1 MRKHAQALRRAGRFG
16 DRHLVH
22 VNDRELGYLASIWGE
37 PSTNPTTG
45 LPEFFDFG
53 GILSWLAP
61 AIVSGGAEALGGAG
75 TLGSIGS
82 LFGAGADWAPTVGG
96 SLLGALTGG
105 LTQGLQGKDALM
117 GALGGGLLGGAVP
130 SAGSA
135 LGFKEFQT
143 PFNIPTLFD
152 LAGGLGV
159 AAPAAVSS
167 AATDIGAFPGAAA
180 SAAGAATTGGDVDPS
195 GINRLA
201 TGAGLPSSSGGIAG
215 WLGKNPMAPL
225 LALGALSALSTSPT
239 KAQPPPPAQPT
250 RSTYT
255 FPTTPLQR
263 TRRKNSNEPM
273 PAGEYNFYNDNYIP
287 SGFAEGGDVMGGPPD
302 GGAEGYIQGPGDGRA
317 DMIPARLS
325 NDEYVMTA
333 EDMALL
339 GNGSPSAGADKMD
352 QFRVNLRKHKGKAL
366 ARGHFS
372 PDAKP
377 VEGYL

>member
-37 PSTNPTTG
+37 PSVNPTTG
-45 LPEFFDFG
+45 LPEFFDWG
-53 GILSWLAP
+53 GLASWALP

-75 TLGSIGS
+75 TLGS
-82 LFGAGADWAPTVGG
+82 LG
-96 SLLGALTGG
+96 SLLGAGSEWAPTIGGALLGAGTGA

-143 PFNIPTLFD
+143 PFNVPTLFD
-152 LAGGLGV
+152 LQGGLGIS
-159 AAPAAVSS
+159 APEAFGPPNPAAVP
-167 AATDIGAFPGAAA
+167 TGAVGEAFGPGQPPSLPGAA
-180 SAAGAATTGGDVDPS
+180 SLSGG
-195 GINRLA
+195 
-201 TGAGLPSSSGGIAG
+201 SSGGLGNITG
-215 WLGKNPMAPL
+215 FLGKNPMIAL
-225 LALGALSALSTSPT
+225 AALSALGALNTSKTQP
-239 KAQPPPPAQPT
+239 QGPPPSQQLPRTSVAA
-250 RSTYT
+250 
-255 FPTTPLQR
+255 TPFLR
-263 TRRKNSNEPM
+263 TRRKNSDKPIA
-273 PAGEYNFYNDNYIP
+273 PGEYNFYDDNQIP
-287 SGFAEGGDVMGGPPD
+287 TPGYAGGGDVMGPP
-302 GGAEGYIQGPGDGRA
+302 GGEGAQGYIQGPGDGR
-317 DMIPARLS
+317 DDLIPAKLS

-352 QFRVNLRKHKGKAL
+352 QFRINLRKHKGKAL
-366 ARGHFS
+366 AQGKFS

-377 VEGYL
+377 IEGYL

>member
-96 SLLGALTGG
+96 SLLGGLTGAV
-105 LTQGLQGKDALM
+105 TQGLMGKDALM
-117 GALGGGLLGGAVP
+117 GGLGGALLGGAVP

-159 AAPAAVSS
+159 ASPEAFGPPVPPSVPAGGVGEAAGPGLPAALQQSS
-167 AATDIGAFPGAAA
+167 GSSG
-180 SAAGAATTGGDVDPS
+180 TGGGS
-195 GINRLA
+195 A
-201 TGAGLPSSSGGIAG
+201 GGIAG

-225 LALGALSALSTSPT
+225 MALSALAALNTSKTTPS
-239 KAQPPPPAQPT
+239 PPPPTQPT

-263 TRRKNSNEPM
+263 TRRKNSNDPM

-287 SGFAEGGDVMGGPPD
+287 SGFAEGGDVVGGAD

-366 ARGHFS
+366 AQGHFS